1 MMRKL
6 ILIIL
11 LAIGGLVTQTFA
23 QDFAQNASRS
33 IFSDYKASKVGDAI
47 TIIVVE
53 SSQATNQAQ
62 LESNRNGEIDLGASA
77 SMGGEPVLPDA
88 RASISTGNDFKGGGK
103 ITSGGTFKTKISALV
118 DSVYPNGL
126 LKIKGS
132 RKIVVNGE
140 EQNIEISGLVRP
152 IDINTDNTVYS
163 YNISEA
169 NIVLEG
175 SGMIDRNTTP
185 GWLTRLFHWLF

>member
-1 MMRKL
+1 MRKF
-6 ILIIL
+6 LIIL
-11 LAIGGLVTQTFA
+11 MLLFGVSIYA

-53 SSQATNQAQ
+53 SSQATNQSQ
-62 LESNRNGEIDLGASA
+62 MKSGREGTIELGASA
-77 SMGGEPVLPDA
+77 SMGNEPMLPDA
-88 RASISTGNDFKGGGK
+88 KGNISTDNKFEGGGK
-103 ITSGGTFKTKISALV
+103 ITSGGSFKTKISALV

-152 IDINTDNTVYS
+152 TDINTDNTVYS

-169 NIVLEG
+169 QIVLEG

>member
-1 MMRKL
+1 MM
-6 ILIIL
+6 IIS
-11 LAIGGLVTQTFA
+11 ATVFA
-23 QDFAQNASRS
+23 QDFAENASRS
-33 IFSDYKASKVGDAI
+33 IFSDYKACKVGDAI

-62 LESNRNGEIDLGASA
+62 LESGRDGEIDLGASA
-77 SMGGEPVLPDA
+77 SMGGEPMLPEV
-88 RASISTGNDFKGGGK
+88 RGNISTGNDFKGGGK
-103 ITSGGTFKTKISALV
+103 ITSGGSFKTKISALV

-169 NIVLEG
+169 EIVLEG

-185 GWLTRLFHWLF
+185 GFLTIFFHWLF

>member
-1 MMRKL
+1 MKRLSLLTL
-6 ILIIL
+6 ILLGFTTIH
-11 LAIGGLVTQTFA
+11 A
-23 QDFAQNASRS
+23 QDFAKNAARS
-33 IFSDYKASKVGDAI
+33 IFSDYKACKVGDAI

-77 SMGGEPVLPDA
+77 TMGDQPILPSS
-88 RASISTGNDFKGGGK
+88 RATVSTGNDFKGGGK
-103 ITSGGTFKTKISALV
+103 ITSGGSFKTKISALV

-169 NIVLEG
+169 EIVLEG

-185 GWLTRLFHWLF
+185 GWITRLFHWLF